1 MNIKDAYIHN
11 GEAILKDI
19 QISGSKLQKLK
30 AGKNA
35 DDTYL
40 TWVDVLD
47 LSPFGASG
55 HNHDDR
61 YVKKSGDTMT
71 GLLTTTS
78 GNNHKGIKVGNTYI
92 NAINGDLIFQNNG
105 TIRFGGDSWDY
116 NVWAGLKY
124 VHSSKTIYLGLADGS
139 AFTANSAQSGGKLYT
154 PGISDIYIGNGTYTV
169 YHTNNL
175 SIKTLMG
182 TTAIGD
188 SDEPVYWNGS
198 SFVKAGAY
206 PTKASWNYDDRYLKL
221 TGGKITGPVTFEMS
235 NDRKIYINNSDNET
249 YRSLISFQQKGTEYG
264 TLGTAGSTDLQWNG
278 HNLYHAGNL
287 TASVIGGLGTLSNN
301 ISGNAATATKA
312 NSIITEQGTS
322 NVYRNVFFAYDGD
335 KTKVVYDDDF
345 TYNPGT
351 NTLKIG
357 TGTLTATNY
366 SGNAATATK
375 IGTSTV
381 GSATMPVYIKSGTPT
396 AITSFPEA
404 YLSWG
409 GTNTSG
415 SVTPIGMTLSSEHS
429 ANRLAFINGNALTFE
444 YSSDAGSTWTD
455 YGYAASTKSQ
465 VFTKSYDV
473 PIGRANSS
481 TEYTTNS
488 RTRITLTAQN
498 GTNSYVYTNPRK
510 MLINIG
516 SSGGMQVLIEYR
528 TGTNYKNNGAWT
540 TFGTYTLSGWSGWN
554 DIPLVL
560 NTLGG
565 GSTQTSNNWQLRLTF
580 IMTRKNDN
588 YPKSA
593 SVNCIRIFGE
603 NAWTSPSTM
612 AATGHLYTYD
622 ASQNATFPAAIT
634 STKFVKS
641 GGTSSQFLKADGSVD
656 SNTYSKS
663 NHTHS
668 SILDINDS
676 NVTTFAYSK
685 SGLNYGDYT
694 WLAGWN
700 GYELRAI
707 NKSQFAQA
715 SHTHTKSQITDFA
728 HTHTKSQITDFP
740 SSLPASDVY
749 SWAKQSTKPSYTG
762 SEVKLTGYSK
772 ASSYS
777 VIAASD
783 TVNQAIGKL
792 EGAISGLEE
801 LLASI

>member
-1 MNIKDAYIHN
+1 MSALINKLGAGSSTPTDADYYVC
-11 GEAILKDI
+11 
-19 QISGSKLQKLK
+19 QY
-30 AGKNA
+30 AGGGTA
-35 DDTYL
+35 
-40 TWVDVLD
+40 
-47 LSPFGASG
+47 
-55 HNHDDR
+55 
-61 YVKKSGDTMT
+61 
-71 GLLTTTS
+71 TTTYYRRPMS
-78 GNNHKGIKVGNTYI
+78 SMWNWIK
-92 NAINGDLIFQNNG
+92 A
-105 TIRFGGDSWDY
+105 
-116 NVWAGLKY
+116 
-124 VHSSKTIYLGLADGS
+124 KTD
-139 AFTANSAQSGGKLYT
+139 
-154 PGISDIYIGNGTYTV
+154 
-169 YHTNNL
+169 
-175 SIKTLMG
+175 TL
-182 TTAIGD
+182 
-188 SDEPVYWNGS
+188 
-198 SFVKAGAY
+198 Y
-206 PTKASWNYDDRYLKL
+206 PTKSGSGA
-221 TGGKITGPVTFEMS
+221 TGTWG
-235 NDRKIYINNSDNET
+235 
-249 YRSLISFQQKGTEYG
+249 IS
-264 TLGTAGSTDLQWNG
+264 
-278 HNLYHAGNL
+278 
-287 TASVIGGLGTLSNN
+287 
-301 ISGNAATATKA
+301 ISGNAATATK
-312 NSIITEQGTS
+312 
-322 NVYRNVFFAYDGD
+322 V
-335 KTKVVYDDDF
+335 
-345 TYNPGT
+345 
-351 NTLKIG
+351 
-357 TGTLTATNY
+357 
-366 SGNAATATK
+366 
-375 IGTSTV
+375 GTSTV
-381 GSATMPVYIKSGTPT
+381 GSTTMPVYINSGTPT

-444 YSSDAGSTWTD
+444 YSSDAGSTWAD
-455 YGYAASTKSQ
+455 YGYTASIKSQ
-465 VFTKSYDV
+465 VFTTSYGV
-473 PIGRANSS
+473 PIGRANDS

-488 RTRITLTAQN
+488 RTRITLTAQD
-498 GTNSYVYTNPRK
+498 GTNGYVYTNPRK
-510 MLINIG
+510 MLINIS

-565 GSTQTSNNWQLRLTF
+565 GNTQTFNNWQLRLTF
-580 IMTRKNDN
+580 IMTSKYDDS
-588 YPKSA
+588 PKSA

-668 SILDINDS
+668 SVLDINDS

-715 SHTHTKSQITDFA
+715 S

>member
-1 MNIKDAYIHN
+1 MAQLKDLIVNGPSRFIGDVYATTFTGDLNGNANTATSATTAAALTGKTLVTASAVTTSNWPTYKDNHIPTMSFMTYWNGAYSGTSSNLVYCAQGTIIGSNNIGNQSVKYATTSGSCSGNAATATKATQDSGGNIIKDTYIKKDGSN
-11 GEAILKDI
+11 GTAAGVSALINKLDTGSSTPTDADYYVCQYAGGGTATTTYHRRPMSAMWNWIKAKTDALYPTK
-19 QISGSKLQKLK
+19 SGS
-30 AGKNA
+30 
-35 DDTYL
+35 
-40 TWVDVLD
+40 
-47 LSPFGASG
+47 GASG
-55 HNHDDR
+55 
-61 YVKKSGDTMT
+61 T
-71 GLLTTTS
+71 
-78 GNNHKGIKVGNTYI
+78 
-92 NAINGDLIFQNNG
+92 
-105 TIRFGGDSWDY
+105 W
-116 NVWAGLKY
+116 
-124 VHSSKTIYLGLADGS
+124 
-139 AFTANSAQSGGKLYT
+139 
-154 PGISDIYIGNGTYTV
+154 GIS
-169 YHTNNL
+169 
-175 SIKTLMG
+175 
-182 TTAIGD
+182 
-188 SDEPVYWNGS
+188 
-198 SFVKAGAY
+198 
-206 PTKASWNYDDRYLKL
+206 
-221 TGGKITGPVTFEMS
+221 
-235 NDRKIYINNSDNET
+235 
-249 YRSLISFQQKGTEYG
+249 
-264 TLGTAGSTDLQWNG
+264 
-278 HNLYHAGNL
+278 
-287 TASVIGGLGTLSNN
+287 
-301 ISGNAATATKA
+301 ISGNAATATK
-312 NSIITEQGTS
+312 
-322 NVYRNVFFAYDGD
+322 V
-335 KTKVVYDDDF
+335 
-345 TYNPGT
+345 
-351 NTLKIG
+351 
-357 TGTLTATNY
+357 
-366 SGNAATATK
+366 
-375 IGTSTV
+375 GTSTV
-381 GSATMPVYIKSGTPT
+381 GSTTMPVYINSGTPT

-409 GTNTSG
+409 GTNTAG

-455 YGYAASTKSQ
+455 YGYAASIKSQ
-465 VFTKSYDV
+465 VFTTLYVV
-473 PIGRANSS
+473 PIGRANGY

-488 RTRITLTAQN
+488 RTRITLTAQD
-498 GTNSYVYTNPRK
+498 GTNGYVYTNPRK
-510 MLINIG
+510 MLINIS
-516 SSGGMQVLIEYR
+516 SSGRMRVLIEYR

-554 DIPLVL
+554 DIPLIL
-560 NTLGG
+560 SNLGG

-580 IMTRKNDN
+580 IMTSKDGN
-588 YPKSA
+588 YPNTA

-663 NHTHS
+663 NHTHTS
-668 SILDINDS
+668 VLDVGGS
-676 NVTTFAYSK
+676 TGTTFAYSK
-685 SGLNYGDYT
+685 AGLSYGDYT
-694 WLAGWN
+694 YLAGWN

-707 NKSQFAQA
+707 NKLQFAQA

>member
-1 MNIKDAYIHN
+1 MAQ
-11 GEAILKDI
+11 LKDLI
-19 QISGSKLQKLK
+19 VNGPSRFIGDVYATTFTGDLNGNANTATSATSAGSAVNDGSGNSIV
-30 AGKNA
+30 
-35 DDTYL
+35 DTYL
-40 TWVDVLD
+40 
-47 LSPFGASG
+47 
-55 HNHDDR
+55 
-61 YVKKSGDTMT
+61 KKSGGAMDLNGYPALRLKTYQIQSFEISSQNNNPAVISFNRDGSLGYLGFYEANNPIYIT
-71 GLLTTTS
+71 NNGTRYSLIHAGNIDSQSVNYATTS
-78 GNNHKGIKVGNTYI
+78 G
-92 NAINGDLIFQNNG
+92 
-105 TIRFGGDSWDY
+105 SC
-116 NVWAGLKY
+116 
-124 VHSSKTIYLGLADGS
+124 
-139 AFTANSAQSGGKLYT
+139 
-154 PGISDIYIGNGTYTV
+154 
-169 YHTNNL
+169 
-175 SIKTLMG
+175 
-182 TTAIGD
+182 
-188 SDEPVYWNGS
+188 
-198 SFVKAGAY
+198 
-206 PTKASWNYDDRYLKL
+206 
-221 TGGKITGPVTFEMS
+221 
-235 NDRKIYINNSDNET
+235 
-249 YRSLISFQQKGTEYG
+249 
-264 TLGTAGSTDLQWNG
+264 
-278 HNLYHAGNL
+278 
-287 TASVIGGLGTLSNN
+287 
-301 ISGNAATATKA
+301 SGNAATATKA
-312 NSIITEQGTS
+312 TQDSGGNIIKDTYIKKDGSNGTAAGVS
-322 NVYRNVFFAYDGD
+322 ALINKLD
-335 KTKVVYDDDF
+335 
-345 TYNPGT
+345 
-351 NTLKIG
+351 
-357 TGTLTATNY
+357 TGSSTPTDADYYVCQYAGGGTATTTYHRRPMSAMWNWIKAKTDALY
-366 SGNAATATK
+366 PTKSGSGASGTWGISISGNAATATTATTATK

-455 YGYAASTKSQ
+455 YGYAASIKSQ
-465 VFTKSYDV
+465 VFTTLYVV
-473 PIGRANSS
+473 PIGRANDY

-488 RTRITLTAQN
+488 RTRITLTAQD
-498 GTNSYVYTNPRK
+498 GTNGYVYTNPRK
-510 MLINIG
+510 MLINIS
-516 SSGGMQVLIEYR
+516 SSGRMRVLIEYR

-554 DIPLVL
+554 DIPLIL
-560 NTLGG
+560 SNLGG

-580 IMTRKNDN
+580 IMTSKEGN
-588 YPKSA
+588 YPNTA

-668 SILDINDS
+668 SVLDINDS

-694 WLAGWN
+694 YLAGWN